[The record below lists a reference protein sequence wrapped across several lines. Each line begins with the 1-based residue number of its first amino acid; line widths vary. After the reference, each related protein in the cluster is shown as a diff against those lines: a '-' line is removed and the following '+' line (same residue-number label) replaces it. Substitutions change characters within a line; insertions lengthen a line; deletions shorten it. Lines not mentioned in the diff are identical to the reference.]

1 MRGHNIVSGWQSIQW
16 TKKRYTSKSQVEVER
31 VMAIGASL
39 GGEIQIQDADIIL
52 YPLIG
57 REVINKDISPT
68 RLASKQSKNT
78 FEIMVEKERHSQ
90 QTLFENFH
98 LIDE

>member
-1 MRGHNIVSGWQSIQW
+1 MN
-16 TKKRYTSKSQVEVER
+16 KKKIHLQKPNRFGQLPIPLEVER
-31 VMAIGASL
+31 VMAIRASL
-39 GGEIQIQDADIIL
+39 GGEIHIQDVDIIL
-52 YPLIG
+52 YPLIS
-57 REVINKDISPT
+57 REVINKDISPI
-68 RLASKQSKNT
+68 RLTSKQSKNT